1 MLGNGYSPWVWDGD
15 GSRKELKLHPQHVFF
30 DNNGGHLELDNTSVL
45 AFCDLQSENSVAVVG
60 HRLARLSSK
69 SEKLYITLT
78 PTLILTLTL
87 ILTPTLTLLPT
98 LILTPILTLILIPAL
113 ILTPIPTLILI
124 PAQILTLIL
133 TSTLILL

>member
-1 MLGNGYSPWVWDGD
+1 M
-15 GSRKELKLHPQHVFF
+15 KLHPQHVFF

-45 AFCDLQSENSVAVVG
+45 ASCDLQSENSVAVVG

-98 LILTPILTLILIPAL
+98 LILTPIL
-113 ILTPIPTLILI
+113 ILI

>member
-78 PTLILTLTL
+78 LTPTLILTLTL

-98 LILTPILTLILIPAL
+98 LILTPILTLILIPA
-113 ILTPIPTLILI
+113 
-124 PAQILTLIL
+124 QILTLIL

>member
-1 MLGNGYSPWVWDGD
+1 MLGNGYSLWVWDGD
-15 GSRKELKLHPQHVFF
+15 GSWKELKLHPQHVFF

-45 AFCDLQSENSVAVVG
+45 ASCDLQSENSVAVVG

-69 SEKLYITLT
+69 SEKLYITLTLT

-98 LILTPILTLILIPAL
+98 LILTPILTLILIPA
-113 ILTPIPTLILI
+113 
-124 PAQILTLIL
+124 QILTLIL